1 MYLLI
6 GMVPKKAW
14 FAVFL
19 YTLVEGTDRGHKRL
33 GAQAGG
39 QWTA

>member
-1 MYLLI
+1 
-6 GMVPKKAW
+6 MVKKKAW

-19 YTLVEGTDRGHKRL
+19 YTLVAGTDRGHKRL

-39 QWTA
+39 